1 MSKEIQTSTGRLWL
15 DDAHGILRFDYA
27 RGSVITI
34 TQARENLDAIKA
46 FVASGKRYP
55 LLVDVTKCKSVDRD
69 ARGVFGGPEAKNTIA
84 ALALLSKT
92 PIGNIIA
99 NFYISLHVVDAVP
112 RKLFTSEREAIA
124 WLKGFIKE

>member
-15 DDAHGILRFDYA
+15 DDMHGILRFDHI
-27 RGSVITI
+27 RGSIVTAV
-34 TQARENLDAIKA
+34 QAREDLDAVKSIA
-46 FVASGKRYP
+46 GERKRYP
-55 LLVDVTKCKSVDRD
+55 LLVDVTKCKSVDRS
-69 ARGVFGGPEAKNTIA
+69 ARETFGGPEAKNTIA

-99 NFYISLHVVDAVP
+99 NFYISLHVTDNIP
-112 RKLFTSEREAIA
+112 RRLFTSEREAVV